1 MPTSDLVCPLT
12 VMQSYL
18 LLLVPRTL
26 PVSDRY
32 TDQDH
37 LLLYLN
43 QDHNTDPEQQTLGLE
58 HLGSLLPNYLA

>member
-43 QDHNTDPEQQTLGLE
+43 QDQNTDPEQQTLGLE